1 MRKKLRL
8 ESLAVDSFFTGA
20 ADGGR
25 GTVHARATVT
35 APPQQVGCTCQQTCL
50 CPSQAYYC
58 ATIMATGYSCDYT
71 LNASCAYASAGCDT
85 RGYGASAPLCPG

>member
-35 APPQQVGCTCQQTCL
+35 APPQQVGCT
-50 CPSQAYYC
+50 SQAYYC

-71 LNASCAYASAGCDT
+71 LNAICAYASAGCDT
-85 RGYGASAPLCPG
+85 RGYCASAPLCPG